1 MSRRHAQRSGDKP
14 GGRRRPSRQGAPLPV
29 LRRFRHTAVQAW
41 GRGLALVAL
50 LTLSILSGFHTHPA
64 FTGGGRPGI
73 PFERTLTGM
82 AARPAAQDRSVILAP
97 AHDRTAQN
105 DAPDGGGPDDD
116 KACIL
121 CQAIQALT
129 AVAPGGAPPMLGPG
143 MVLAGLASAPVGA
156 PPTSARCDGPQQP
169 RAPPALV

>member
-1 MSRRHAQRSGDKP
+1 M
-14 GGRRRPSRQGAPLPV
+14 PV

-50 LTLSILSGFHTHPA
+50 LTLSVLSGFHTHPA
-64 FTGGGRPGI
+64 FSGGGP
-73 PFERTLTGM
+73 TLYQVS
-82 AARPAAQDRSVILAP
+82 AARGQAPDGPAYNRTAPDRTAYNRTV
-97 AHDRTAQN
+97 HDRTARN
-105 DAPDGGGPDDD
+105 NAPEGGGPDDD

-129 AVAPGGAPPMLGPG
+129 AVTPGGAPPLLGPG

-156 PPTSARCDGPQQP
+156 PPVGARCDGPQQP
-169 RAPPALV
+169 RAPPVLA